1 MTTDQLQLAAVCTV
15 QSLAGSAARIFR
27 IILVNTISTFAF
39 ALLVREGNYK
49 SVSQAQSLSL
59 KMAFSTVARRGYDKS
74 PENDSR
80 LEKLNKKM
88 DNILERDDR

>member
-1 MTTDQLQLAAVCTV
+1 MTSCSLLQSAEPRRFRRKDLSYFSCEFHLQLRVRT
-15 QSLAGSAARIFR
+15 SEPFS
-27 IILVNTISTFAF
+27 
-39 ALLVREGNYK
+39 VREGNYR
-49 SVSQAQSLSL
+49 SVSRAQSLSL

>member
-39 ALLVREGNYK
+39 ALL
-49 SVSQAQSLSL
+49 L

>member
-1 MTTDQLQLAAVCTV
+1 MTSCSLLQSAEPRRFRRKDLSYFSCEFHLQLRDRT
-15 QSLAGSAARIFR
+15 S
-27 IILVNTISTFAF
+27 
-39 ALLVREGNYK
+39 
-49 SVSQAQSLSL
+49 AQSLSL